1 MFRWAGRLVRW
12 VVVAAVVVVVVAGGS
27 AAFFGSHRL
36 KNMVYTARRTAL
48 ENIDSMIPD
57 EVKLRTDLDKLR
69 EEYPRRIAE
78 LKAMIQSLLDEL
90 RDAEKEQRLCAEV
103 VNLCDEDLG
112 RAPSS
117 AGGPS
122 ASVVEVPQLA
132 GGQRRLTWA
141 SIEAVER
148 TRKIAD
154 LRDRYEARL
163 RAGAT
168 SLELLAAEQDRL
180 LAELVDLER
189 EYDQFLAEFKA
200 MEREIDVLRTNERLL
215 ELAKRRERVD
225 RVDTAGWLR
234 SLTELKRAIAKHRTE
249 QEEKLRSFRVN
260 VPARD
265 YEARA
270 KARVSREEAAADR
283 PAAGIPF

>member
-12 VVVAAVVVVVVAGGS
+12 LVVAVVVVVVLGGGS

-36 KNMVYTARRTAL
+36 KNMVYTARRAAI

-78 LKAMIQSLLDEL
+78 LKAMIQSLLDEIGE
-90 RDAEKEQRLCAEV
+90 AEKEHRLCAEV
-103 VNLCDEDLG
+103 VALCDEDLG

-117 AGGPS
+117 VLEAPQVAAG
-122 ASVVEVPQLA
+122 V
-132 GGQRRLTWA
+132 RRGLTWA

-148 TRKIAD
+148 SRKLVD
-154 LRDRYEARL
+154 LRDRYEARQ

-168 SLELLAAEQDRL
+168 SLELLSTERERL

-189 EYDQFLAEFKA
+189 EYDQFLAELKA

-270 KARVSREEAAADR
+270 KARVSREEAGEAK
-283 PAAGIPF
+283 PAVAMPF